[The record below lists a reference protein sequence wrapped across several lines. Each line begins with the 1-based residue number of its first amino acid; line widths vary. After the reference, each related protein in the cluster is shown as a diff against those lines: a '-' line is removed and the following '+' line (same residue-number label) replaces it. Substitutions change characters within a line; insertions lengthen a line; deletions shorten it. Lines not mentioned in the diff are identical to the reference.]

1 MTFMGDTVDISDAS
15 DIQFRF
21 VQEEHA
27 GGFCNCWDIDNLMLM
42 NGPANATLG
51 YAVEWPSSQCHADV
65 CSNIPDLQQIG
76 LQ

>member
-42 NGPANATLG
+42 NGPPPSALLM
-51 YAVEWPSSQCHADV
+51 YAVIANVLLQ
-65 CSNIPDLQQIG
+65 DLQCLPRKFQ
-76 LQ
+76 